1 MLTPEPCFGTDHS
14 RRSPASG
21 PLQGTAGK
29 EVAENVVS
37 NPPRGRPF
45 GGGGVH
51 PTGLRGSLLHRGEF
65 YNFTAW
71 IIINVIPS
79 KTDVIVAV
87 TVLGSLFLKTMSLDR
102 WCFYREA
109 INLFSDI
116 IRMAPARSSGL
127 PERR

>member
-65 YNFTAW
+65 YNFTAHRVDYYQCHS
-71 IIINVIPS
+71 IKNRCNCRGHGSMFPVPENY
-79 KTDVIVAV
+79 V
-87 TVLGSLFLKTMSLDR
+87 TGQMVFL
-102 WCFYREA
+102 
-109 INLFSDI
+109 
-116 IRMAPARSSGL
+116 P
-127 PERR
+127 